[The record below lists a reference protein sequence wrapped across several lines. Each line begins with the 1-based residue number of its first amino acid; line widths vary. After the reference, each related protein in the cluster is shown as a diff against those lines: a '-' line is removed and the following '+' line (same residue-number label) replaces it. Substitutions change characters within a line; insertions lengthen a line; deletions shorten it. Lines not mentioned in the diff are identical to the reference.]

1 MSSNVFEPTAAAAT
15 RKPSYRTIT
24 IGRQR
29 LRVMLWPGAAG
40 RTPLLFFNGIG
51 ASLEMLTPLAQA
63 LHEVPIVAF
72 DVPGVGLSPPR
83 LLPYR
88 LWMIARL
95 ASRLLNKLGIGRV
108 DVFGVSWGGALAQQF
123 ALQHP
128 WRCRRLVLAAT
139 TQGVLM
145 VPGSLKVLG
154 HFVSPRRHNDPE
166 HRERIAG
173 DIYGGEARRDPALM
187 RSLQHLIKPA
197 SRYAYLQQQLAIAGW
212 TSLPWLPLLPQRT
225 LIMAG
230 NDDPVVPL
238 INARLMH
245 RLIRRSR
252 LHVFDDG
259 HLFVLSQPESTARV
273 LQGFL
278 GEAAGRIPA
287 GSTRDA

>member
-1 MSSNVFEPTAAAAT
+1 MSSNAPETAAATDA
-15 RKPSYRTIT
+15 RQPSYRSVKL
-24 IGRQR
+24 GRQR
-29 LRVMLWPGAAG
+29 LRVVSWPGAPG
-40 RTPLLFFNGIG
+40 RTPVLFFNGIG
-51 ASLEMLTPLAQA
+51 ASLEMLTPLARA
-63 LHEVPIVAF
+63 LHDVPIIAF
-72 DVPGVGLSPPR
+72 DVPGVGLSPSR
-83 LLPYR
+83 ALPYR
-88 LWMIARL
+88 LWMLARL
-95 ASRLLNKLGIGRV
+95 ASRLLDHLGVGRV

-139 TQGVLM
+139 TQGALM
-145 VPGSLKVLG
+145 VPGRLNVLK
-154 HFVSPRRHNDPE
+154 HFISPRRHNDPE

-173 DIYGGEARRDPALM
+173 DIYGGQARTDPALM

-197 SRYAYLQQQLAIAGW
+197 SRYAYLLQQLAITGW

-238 INARLMH
+238 VNARLMH
-245 RLIRRSR
+245 LLIRGSR

-259 HLFVLSQPESTARV
+259 HLFVLSQPEATARV

-278 GEAAGRIPA
+278 GEAPA
-287 GSTRDA
+287 

>member
-1 MSSNVFEPTAAAAT
+1 MSSTVHESAAAAEP
-15 RKPSYRTIT
+15 RKPSQRTVKV
-24 IGRQR
+24 GRQR
-29 LRVMLWPGAAG
+29 LRVMLWPGAPG

-63 LHEVPIVAF
+63 LHDVPIVAF
-72 DVPGVGLSPPR
+72 DVPGVGLSPTR

-88 LWMIARL
+88 LWMLARL
-95 ASRLLNKLGIGRV
+95 AAKLLDRLGIGRV

-128 WRCRRLVLAAT
+128 RRCRRLVLAAT

-173 DIYGGEARRDPALM
+173 EIYGGAARTDPALM

-197 SRYAYLQQQLAIAGW
+197 SRYAYLQQQLAIVGW

-230 NDDPVVPL
+230 RDDPVVPL
-238 INARLMH
+238 VNARLMH
-245 RLIRRSR
+245 KLIRRSR

-259 HLFVLSQPESTARV
+259 HLFALSQPEATARV
-273 LQGFL
+273 LRDFL
-278 GEAAGRIPA
+278 GAEAVQA
-287 GSTRDA
+287 

>member
-1 MSSNVFEPTAAAAT
+1 MCSKRSDPAAAAAP
-15 RKPSYRTIT
+15 RKPSYRTVKV
-24 IGRQR
+24 GRQR
-29 LRVMLWPGAAG
+29 LRVALWPGAAG
-40 RTPLLFFNGIG
+40 RTPVLFFNGIG

-63 LHEVPIVAF
+63 LPEVPIVAF
-72 DVPGVGLSPPR
+72 DVPGVGLSPTR

-95 ASRLLNKLGIGRV
+95 ASRLLDRLDIGRV
-108 DVFGVSWGGALAQQF
+108 DVLGVSWGGALAQQF

-128 WRCRRLVLAAT
+128 LRCRRLVLAAT

-145 VPGSLKVLG
+145 VPGSLKVLR

-173 DIYGGEARRDPALM
+173 EIYGGAARTDPALM
-187 RSLQHLIKPA
+187 RSLQHFIKPA
-197 SRYAYLQQQLAIAGW
+197 SRYAYLLQQLAISGW

-245 RLIRRSR
+245 KLIRRSH

-259 HLFVLSQPESTARV
+259 HLFILSQPEATARV
-273 LQGFL
+273 LQDFL
-278 GEAAGRIPA
+278 GSDPA
-287 GSTRDA
+287 PA